1 MKAGIATFLIAA
13 FLVPATQLRVDAA
26 KAALGPEPDVSS
38 VWTGPVV
45 RALSLGFS
53 DFLADIYWLRAVQ
66 YYGRQKLEGA
76 PTSYA
81 DLRPLL
87 ETAAELDPRFEM
99 VYRYGA
105 VFLSEPKP
113 VGAGLPEQGVAFLGK
128 GADRNPGDW
137 RLRQEQGLF
146 TFFYLHQAQRGA
158 EILSRASTIPGAPYW
173 MKSLAA
179 QVLTNGGELEAALS
193 MWTVIHEQSEPGLLR
208 ENPASQ
214 IKVAQHKILVRDIQ
228 KQVRDYQAR
237 TGDFTSTLH
246 QLKAKGVIPASRDEL
261 GIPFEFQPATGT
273 ASTASPSVAKK
284 ASSWTR
290 SRCRHPARR

>member
-1 MKAGIATFLIAA
+1 MKAPIASFLIAA
-13 FLVPATQLRVDAA
+13 LLVPATQFRVDSA

-76 PTSYA
+76 PTSYS

-105 VFLSEPKP
+105 VFLSEPRP
-113 VGAGLPEQGVAFLGK
+113 LGAGLPEQGVGFLGK
-128 GADRNPGDW
+128 GADRNPADW

-146 TFFYLHQAQRGA
+146 TFFYLNQAQRGA
-158 EILSRASTIPGAPYW
+158 EILSRAARIQGAPYW
-173 MKSLAA
+173 MESLAA

-193 MWTVIHEQSEPGLLR
+193 MWTVIYKQSEPGLLR
-208 ENPASQ
+208 DNAESQ

-237 TGDFTSTLH
+237 TGDFTSTLD
-246 QLKAKGVIPASRDEL
+246 QLKAKGVIPASRDEA
-261 GIPFEFQPATGT
+261 GIAFDFQPATGT
-273 ASTASPSVAKK
+273 VTLSRNSPF
-284 ASSWTR
+284 W
-290 SRCRHPARR
+290 RR

>member
-1 MKAGIATFLIAA
+1 MKALIASFLTA
-13 FLVPATQLRVDAA
+13 ALLVPTTQSKVDAA

-87 ETAAELDPRFEM
+87 ETAAELDPRFEIC
-99 VYRYGA
+99 YRYGA

-113 VGAGLPEQGVAFLGK
+113 VGAGRPEEGVAFLGK

-146 TFFYLHQAQRGA
+146 TFFYLNQAQRGA
-158 EILSRASTIPGAPYW
+158 EILSRAAATPGAPYW

-193 MWTVIHEQSEPGLLR
+193 MWTVIYKQSEPGLLR
-208 ENPASQ
+208 DNAESQ
-214 IKVAQHKILVRDIQ
+214 IKVAQHKILVREMQ
-228 KQVRDYQAR
+228 KAVRAYQAR
-237 TGDFTSTLH
+237 TGDFTSNLD
-246 QLKAKGVIPASRDEL
+246 QLKARGVVAASRDEA
-261 GIPFEFQPATGT
+261 GIPFDFEPVTGT
-273 ASTASPSVAKK
+273 VTVSRDSPF
-284 ASSWTR
+284 W
-290 SRCRHPARR
+290 RR

>member
-1 MKAGIATFLIAA
+1 MKALLASFLTAA
-13 FLVPATQLRVDAA
+13 LLVPATQSKVDAA

-87 ETAAELDPRFEM
+87 ETAAELDPRFEIC
-99 VYRYGA
+99 YRYGA

-113 VGAGLPEQGVAFLGK
+113 VGAGRPEEGVAFLGK

-146 TFFYLHQAQRGA
+146 TFFYLNQTQRGA
-158 EILSRASTIPGAPYW
+158 EILSRAAAIPGAPYW

-193 MWTVIHEQSEPGLLR
+193 MWTVIYKQSEPGLLR
-208 ENPASQ
+208 DNAESQ
-214 IKVAQHKILVRDIQ
+214 IKVAQHKILVREMQ
-228 KQVRDYQAR
+228 KAVRAYQAR
-237 TGDFTSTLH
+237 TGDFTSNLD
-246 QLKAKGVIPASRDEL
+246 QLKAKGVIAASRDEA
-261 GIPFEFQPATGT
+261 GIPFDFEPATGT
-273 ASTASPSVAKK
+273 VTVSRDSPF
-284 ASSWTR
+284 W
-290 SRCRHPARR
+290 RR